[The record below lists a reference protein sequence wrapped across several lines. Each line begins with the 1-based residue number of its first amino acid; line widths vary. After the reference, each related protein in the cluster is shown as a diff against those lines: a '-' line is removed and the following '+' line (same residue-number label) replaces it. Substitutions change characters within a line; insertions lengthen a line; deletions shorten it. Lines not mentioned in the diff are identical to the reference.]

1 MSEFMQVDADEFK
14 SIANPDD
21 GRSDP
26 NKRFP
31 RKEYVGVSSVNN
43 IARGTRVSNVYIGG
57 SIPGLDLELNDEP
70 STQYPEN
77 QVKETASGHIIE
89 YDDTNGRE
97 RVMIRHRT
105 GSGVEMRA
113 DGTVILS
120 STNNTLR
127 IVAANEKVI
136 VEGDGEVVYNGNLKM
151 RVAGDF
157 DLEVGGDFNVN
168 VTGNKEERIKS
179 SLIESVSKNKTMSV
193 GENKAETV
201 IGFDTLTVLKDKDIM
216 VKGNFETNVQGIIE
230 LDAGGILTMTS
241 ESKLIASSPDTSISA
256 DNLSVVGDVGTI
268 GGEEIVMYAK
278 TAHIPRVNSTSI
290 HASQGVI
297 ADVGMTAPTFNGNL
311 SGNANTAGKAATAAV
326 GPAAGSAQSSVTFS
340 EATNKTTEQPN
351 TALLNSILRT
361 SPVFGIRQV
370 EIDTF
375 EDLKHSVDR
384 SRSYGGI
391 SKEDLTTKSAR
402 SKLRDPNNI
411 ANETFM
417 GEILSDGTVS
427 KDTTNIIPP
436 NFGRVVNANDKSQR
450 GTEAIGPSNPKAK
463 VFQSGT

>member
-1 MSEFMQVDADEFK
+1 MAEVDQIDPNELE
-14 SIANPDD
+14 SIQNPDD

-26 NKRFP
+26 DKRFP

-43 IARGTRVSNVYIGG
+43 IARGTRVKNVYIGG
-57 SIPGLDLELNDEP
+57 SIPGMDLELNDEP

-77 QVKETASGHIIE
+77 QVKETASGHIVE

-179 SLIESVSKNKTMSV
+179 SLIESVSKNKTMTV
-193 GENKAETV
+193 GENKAETIV
-201 IGFDTLTVLKDKDIM
+201 GADVLTVLKDKDIM
-216 VKGNFETNVQGIIE
+216 VKGTLETNVQGAIE
-230 LDAGGILTMTS
+230 LDAAGTLTMSS
-241 ESKLIASSPDTSISA
+241 ESKLIASSPDTSIST
-256 DNLSVVGDVGTI
+256 DNISVIAPVGTI
-268 GGEEIVMYAK
+268 GGADVVYYGN
-278 TAHIPRVNSTSI
+278 TAHIPRVNSTSM
-290 HASQGVI
+290 HA
-297 ADVGMTAPTFNGNL
+297 TTFHGSL
-311 SGNANTAGKAATAAV
+311 QGNAATATEAGKAGT
-326 GPAAGSAQSSVTFS
+326 AGSIGASGSAGAHNNTT
-340 EATNKTTEQPN
+340 ATNKTTEQP
-351 TALLNSILRT
+351 TVELLNSALRT
-361 SPVFGIRQV
+361 SPLFGIREV
-370 EIDTF
+370 EVDTF
-375 EDLKHSVDR
+375 DDLKHSVDR

-391 SKEDLTTKSAR
+391 TKDDLTTKSAR

-411 ANETFM
+411 SNETFM

-427 KDTTNIIPP
+427 KDATNAIPP
-436 NFGRVVNANDKSQR
+436 KIGRAISANNTAQR
-450 GTEAIGPSNPKAK
+450 GIEAIGPSNPKAK

>member
-14 SIANPDD
+14 DLANPDD

-31 RKEYVGVSSVNN
+31 KKEYVGVSSVNN
-43 IARGTRVSNVYIGG
+43 IARGARTSNVYIGG
-57 SIPGLDLELNDEP
+57 SVPGLDLELNDEP

-77 QVKETASGHIIE
+77 QVKETASGHVIE

-179 SLIESVSKNKTMSV
+179 SLIESVSKNKTITV
-193 GENKAETV
+193 GENKAETILGV
-201 IGFDTLTVLKDKDIM
+201 DALTVLKNKDVM
-216 VKGNFETNVQGIIE
+216 VKGSFETNVQGTIE
-230 LDAGGILTMTS
+230 LDAGGTLTMTS
-241 ESKLIASSPDTSISA
+241 ESKFIASSPDTSIST
-256 DNLSVVGDVGTI
+256 DNISVIAPVGTI
-268 GGEEIVMYAK
+268 GGADVVYYGS
-278 TAHIPRVNSTSI
+278 TAHIPRVNSTSV
-290 HASQGVI
+290 HATTFHGDLTGV
-297 ADVGMTAPTFNGNL
+297 AEK
-311 SGNANTAGKAATAAV
+311 ANEANKAGTAAI
-326 GPAAGSAQSSVTFS
+326 GPAGSGGNPTVVT
-340 EATNKTTEQPN
+340 ATNKTTEQP
-351 TALLNSILRT
+351 TVALLDAALRK

-375 EDLKHSVDR
+375 DDLKHSVDR

-391 SKEDLTTKSAR
+391 SKEDLNTKSAR

-411 ANETFM
+411 ANETLM

-427 KDTTNIIPP
+427 KDTTNVIPP
-436 NFGRVVNANDKSQR
+436 KFGRVVNANDKSQR
-450 GTEAIGPSNPKAK
+450 GTEPIGPSNPKAK

>member
-14 SIANPDD
+14 SIENPDD

-26 NKRFP
+26 DKRFP

-179 SLIESVSKNKTMSV
+179 SSIESVSKNKTMSV
-193 GENKAETV
+193 GENKAETIV
-201 IGFDTLTVLKDKDIM
+201 GFDTLTVLKDKDIM

-268 GGEEIVMYAK
+268 GGEEIVLYSK
-278 TAHIPRVNSTSI
+278 TAHVPRINSTEIVSTTFRGDLVGTATQAI
-290 HASQGVI
+290 DANQSAKASV
-297 ADVGMTAPTFNGNL
+297 
-311 SGNANTAGKAATAAV
+311 ATALGV
-326 GPAAGSAQSSVTFS
+326 GAGSGGHSATDTT
-340 EATNKTTEQPN
+340 ATNKTTEQPN

-450 GTEAIGPSNPKAK
+450 GTEPIGPSNPKAK

>member
-1 MSEFMQVDADEFK
+1 MAEVDQIDPNELE
-14 SIANPDD
+14 SIQNPDD

-26 NKRFP
+26 DKRFP

-43 IARGTRVSNVYIGG
+43 IARGTRVKNVYTGG
-57 SIPGLDLELNDEP
+57 SIPGMDLELNEEP

-77 QVKETASGHIIE
+77 QVKETSSGHIVE

-127 IVAANEKVI
+127 IVAANEKVV

-168 VTGNKEERIKS
+168 VAGNKEERIKS
-179 SLIESVSKNKTMSV
+179 SLIESVSKNKTITV
-193 GENKAETV
+193 GENKAETILGADV
-201 IGFDTLTVLKDKDIM
+201 LTVLKDKDIM
-216 VKGNFETNVQGIIE
+216 VKGNFETNVQGAIE
-230 LDAGGILTMTS
+230 LDAGGILTLSS
-241 ESKLIASSPDTSISA
+241 ESKFIASSPDTSISA
-256 DNLSVVGDVGTI
+256 DKISVAGPVGTI
-268 GGEEIVMYAK
+268 GGDDIVFYGN
-278 TAHIPRVNSTSI
+278 TAHIPRVNSTSM
-290 HASQGVI
+290 HATTFHGSLEG
-297 ADVGMTAPTFNGNL
+297 TAKEAL
-311 SGNANTAGKAATAAV
+311 DANKAKTAAI
-326 GPAAGSAQSSVTFS
+326 GAASPGGYETTVTSAS
-340 EATNKTTEQPN
+340 NKTTEQP
-351 TALLNSILRT
+351 TAVLLNSILNT
-361 SPVFGIRQV
+361 SPVFGVRQV
-370 EIDTF
+370 EVDTF
-375 EDLKHSVDR
+375 DDLKHSIDR

-391 SKEDLTTKSAR
+391 TKDDLTTKSAR

-411 ANETFM
+411 SNETFM

-427 KDTTNIIPP
+427 KDATNAIPP
-436 NFGRVVNANDKSQR
+436 KFGKAVSANNTSQR

-463 VFQSGT
+463 VYQSGT

>member
-14 SIANPDD
+14 SIENPDD

-26 NKRFP
+26 DKRFP

-179 SLIESVSKNKTMSV
+179 SLIESVSKNKTMTV
-193 GENKAETV
+193 GENKAETIV
-201 IGFDTLTVLKDKDIM
+201 GFDTLTVLKDKDIM

-268 GGEEIVMYAK
+268 GGEEIVLYSK
-278 TAHIPRVNSTSI
+278 TAHVPRINSTEIVSTTFRGDLVGTATQAI
-290 HASQGVI
+290 DANQSAKASV
-297 ADVGMTAPTFNGNL
+297 
-311 SGNANTAGKAATAAV
+311 ATALGV
-326 GPAAGSAQSSVTFS
+326 GAGSGGHSATDTT
-340 EATNKTTEQPN
+340 ATNKTTEQPN

-411 ANETFM
+411 ANETLM

-427 KDTTNIIPP
+427 KDATNIIPP

>member
-1 MSEFMQVDADEFK
+1 MAQIDDMNQAELESIK
-14 SIANPDD
+14 SYRD

-26 NKRFP
+26 DKRFP
-31 RKEYVGVSSVNN
+31 KKEYVGVSSVNN

-57 SIPGLDLELNDEP
+57 SVPGLDLELNDEP

-77 QVKETASGHIIE
+77 QVKETSSGHVIE

-179 SLIESVSKNKTMSV
+179 SLIEHVSKNKTMTV
-193 GENKAETV
+193 GENRAETIV
-201 IGFDTLTVLKDKDIM
+201 GVDALTVLKDKDVM
-216 VKGNFETNVQGIIE
+216 VKGAFETNVQGAIE
-230 LDAGGILTMTS
+230 LDAGGTLTMTS
-241 ESKLIASSPDTSISA
+241 ESKFIASSPDTSIST
-256 DNLSVVGDVGTI
+256 NNISVIAPVGTI
-268 GGEEIVMYAK
+268 GGADVVYYGS

-290 HASQGVI
+290 HATTFHG
-297 ADVGMTAPTFNGNL
+297 DLNGTAKEAL
-311 SGNANTAGKAATAAV
+311 DANKAATAVV
-326 GPAAGSAQSSVTFS
+326 GPASPGGYSTTVNS
-340 EATNKTTEQPN
+340 ATNKTTEQP
-351 TALLNSILRT
+351 TAALLNSVLRE

-411 ANETFM
+411 SNETFM

-427 KDTTNIIPP
+427 KDTSNTIPP
-436 NFGRVVNANDKSQR
+436 KFGRVVNVNDKSQR
-450 GTEAIGPSNPKAK
+450 GTEPIGPSNPKAK
-463 VFQSGT
+463 AFQSGT

>member
-1 MSEFMQVDADEFK
+1 MTEFSKVDPAVLRDLK
-14 SIANPDD
+14 NPSD

-26 NKRFP
+26 DKRFP

-57 SIPGLDLELNDEP
+57 SVPGLDLELNDEP

-77 QVKETASGHIIE
+77 QVKETSSGHIIE

-127 IVAANEKVI
+127 IAAANEKVI

-151 RVAGDF
+151 KVAGDF

-179 SLIESVSKNKTMSV
+179 SLIESVSKNKTMTV
-193 GENKAETV
+193 GENKAETILGV
-201 IGFDTLTVLKDKDIM
+201 DALTVLKDKDIM
-216 VKGNFETNVQGIIE
+216 VKGNFETNVQGAIE

-241 ESKLIASSPDTSISA
+241 ESKFIASSPDTSISA
-256 DNLSVVGDVGTI
+256 DDISVVGATGTI
-268 GGEEIVMYAK
+268 GGEDIVYYGK
-278 TAHIPRVNSTSI
+278 TAHIPRVNSTSM
-290 HASQGVI
+290 HATTFHGDLTGV
-297 ADVGMTAPTFNGNL
+297 AEK
-311 SGNANTAGKAATAAV
+311 ANEANKAGTAAL
-326 GPAAGSAQSSVTFS
+326 GPSGTGGTPTVTT
-340 EATNKTTEQPN
+340 ATNKTTEQP
-351 TALLNSILRT
+351 TSTLLNSILRT
-361 SPVFGIRQV
+361 SPVFGIREI

-384 SRSYGGI
+384 SRAYGGI
-391 SKEDLTTKSAR
+391 TKEDMTTKSAR
-402 SKLRDPNNI
+402 SKLRDPNTI
-411 ANETFM
+411 SNETFM

-427 KDTTNIIPP
+427 KDTTNAIPP
-436 NFGRVVNANDKSQR
+436 NFGRIVNANDKSQR
-450 GTEAIGPSNPKAK
+450 GTEPIGPSNPKSK

>member
-1 MSEFMQVDADEFK
+1 MTEFSKVDPAVLRDLK
-14 SIANPDD
+14 NPSD

-26 NKRFP
+26 DKRFP

-57 SIPGLDLELNDEP
+57 SVPGLDLELNDEP

-77 QVKETASGHIIE
+77 QVKETSSGHIIE

-151 RVAGDF
+151 KVAGDF

-179 SLIESVSKNKTMSV
+179 SLIESVSKNKTMTV
-193 GENKAETV
+193 GENKAETILGV
-201 IGFDTLTVLKDKDIM
+201 DALTVLKDKDIM
-216 VKGNFETNVQGIIE
+216 VKGNFETNVQGAIE

-241 ESKLIASSPDTSISA
+241 ESKFIASSPDTSISA
-256 DNLSVVGDVGTI
+256 DDISVVGATGTI
-268 GGEEIVMYAK
+268 GGEDIVYYGK
-278 TAHIPRVNSTSI
+278 TAHIPRVNSTSM
-290 HASQGVI
+290 HATTFHGDLTGV
-297 ADVGMTAPTFNGNL
+297 AEK
-311 SGNANTAGKAATAAV
+311 ANEANKAGTAAL
-326 GPAAGSAQSSVTFS
+326 GPSGTGGTPTVTT
-340 EATNKTTEQPN
+340 ATNKTTEQP
-351 TALLNSILRT
+351 TSTLLNSILRT
-361 SPVFGIRQV
+361 SPVFGIREI

-384 SRSYGGI
+384 SRAYGGI
-391 SKEDLTTKSAR
+391 TKEDMTTKSAR
-402 SKLRDPNNI
+402 SKLRDPNTI
-411 ANETFM
+411 SNETFM

-427 KDTTNIIPP
+427 KDTTNAIPP
-436 NFGRVVNANDKSQR
+436 NFGRIVNANDKSQR
-450 GTEAIGPSNPKAK
+450 GTEPIGPSNPKSK

>member
-1 MSEFMQVDADEFK
+1 VTEFSQIDPSEFK
-14 SIANPDD
+14 SIKNPDD

-26 NKRFP
+26 DKRFP

-43 IARGTRVSNVYIGG
+43 IARGTRVENVYIGG
-57 SIPGLDLELNDEP
+57 SVPGLDLELNDEP

-151 RVAGDF
+151 KVAGDF

-168 VTGNKEERIKS
+168 VIGNKEETVKS
-179 SLIESVSKNKTMSV
+179 SLIQSISKNKTLTV
-193 GENKAETV
+193 GENKAETIV
-201 IGFDTLTVLKDKDIM
+201 GSDTLTVLTDKNELI
-216 VKGNFETNVQGIIE
+216 KGDFETNVQGAIE
-230 LDAGGILTMTS
+230 LDAGGNLTMTS
-241 ESKLIASSPDTSISA
+241 EKKMISSSPDTCITAS
-256 DNLSVVGDVGTI
+256 NLSVIGDSGTVGGANITQYFNNI
-268 GGEEIVMYAK
+268 FAK
-278 TAHIPRVNSTSI
+278 SATFTEGVTS
-290 HASQGVI
+290 
-297 ADVGMTAPTFNGNL
+297 PTFHGDL
-311 SGNANTAGKAATAAV
+311 DGTSKQALDANKAATAAV
-326 GPAAGSAQSSVTFS
+326 GPASPGGYTLTNT
-340 EATNKTTEQPN
+340 ATNTVQTSQPN
-351 TALLNSILRT
+351 TTNVSAALRT

-370 EIDTF
+370 EVDTF

-391 SKEDLTTKSAR
+391 SKDDLTVKSAR

-411 ANETFM
+411 SNETFM
-417 GEILSDGTVS
+417 GEILSDGTIS
-427 KDTTNIIPP
+427 KDAVNAIPLK
-436 NFGRVVNANDKSQR
+436 FGRVINANDKLQR
-450 GTEAIGPSNPKAK
+450 GTEPIGPSNPKAK

>member
-1 MSEFMQVDADEFK
+1 MAEIDDINPAEIE
-14 SIANPDD
+14 SIKNPDD

-26 NKRFP
+26 DKRFP

-43 IARGTRVSNVYIGG
+43 IARGARVSNVYIGG
-57 SIPGLDLELNDEP
+57 SVPGLDLELNDEP
-70 STQYPEN
+70 STTYPEN
-77 QVKETASGHIIE
+77 QVKETSSGHVIE

-151 RVAGDF
+151 KVAGDF

-168 VTGNKEERIKS
+168 VTGNKEERIRS
-179 SLIESVSKNKTMSV
+179 SLIESVSKNKTMTV
-193 GENKAETV
+193 GENKAETILGV
-201 IGFDTLTVLKDKDIM
+201 DALTVLKDKDIM
-216 VKGNFETNVQGIIE
+216 VKGAFETNVQGAIE
-230 LDAGGILTMTS
+230 LDAGGTLTMTS

-256 DNLSVVGDVGTI
+256 DNISVIGPVGTI
-268 GGEEIVMYAK
+268 GGEDIVYYGK
-278 TAHIPRVNSTSI
+278 TAHIPRVNSTSM
-290 HASQGVI
+290 HA
-297 ADVGMTAPTFNGNL
+297 TTFHGTL
-311 SGNANTAGKAATAAV
+311 QGNAATATEAGKAGT
-326 GPAAGSAQSSVTFS
+326 AGSIGASGSAGTHNNTT
-340 EATNKTTEQPN
+340 ATNSTTEQP
-351 TALLNSILRT
+351 TAALLNSILNT
-361 SPVFGIRQV
+361 SPVFGVRQV
-370 EIDTF
+370 EVDTF

-384 SRSYGGI
+384 SRAYGGI
-391 SKEDLTTKSAR
+391 TKDDLTTKSAR

-411 ANETFM
+411 SNETFM

-427 KDTTNIIPP
+427 KDTSNTIPP
-436 NFGRVVNANDKSQR
+436 KFGRVVNAADKSQR
-450 GTEAIGPSNPKAK
+450 GTEPIGPSNPKAK
-463 VFQSGT
+463 VFQSDT

>member
-1 MSEFMQVDADEFK
+1 MAEVDQIDPNELE
-14 SIANPDD
+14 SIQNPDD

-26 NKRFP
+26 DKRFP

-43 IARGTRVSNVYIGG
+43 IARGTRVKNVYTGG
-57 SIPGLDLELNDEP
+57 SIPGMDLELNEEP

-77 QVKETASGHIIE
+77 QVKETASGHIVE

-179 SLIESVSKNKTMSV
+179 SLIESVSKNKTMTV
-193 GENKAETV
+193 GENKAETIV
-201 IGFDTLTVLKDKDIM
+201 GADVLTVLKDKDIM
-216 VKGNFETNVQGIIE
+216 VKGAFETNVQGAIE
-230 LDAGGILTMTS
+230 LDAGGILTLSS
-241 ESKLIASSPDTSISA
+241 ESKLIASSPDTSIST
-256 DNLSVVGDVGTI
+256 DNISVIAPVGTI
-268 GGEEIVMYAK
+268 GGADVVYYGN
-278 TAHIPRVNSTSI
+278 TAHIPRINSTSM
-290 HASQGVI
+290 HA
-297 ADVGMTAPTFNGNL
+297 TTFHGTL
-311 SGNANTAGKAATAAV
+311 DGKASFAAK
-326 GPAAGSAQSSVTFS
+326 ADQAGSAPPGAGSGGGTQTI
-340 EATNKTTEQPN
+340 ETATNKTTEQP
-351 TALLNSILRT
+351 TTTLLNSALRT

-370 EIDTF
+370 EVDTF

-391 SKEDLTTKSAR
+391 TKDDLTTKSAR

-411 ANETFM
+411 SNETFM

-427 KDTTNIIPP
+427 KDATNAIPP
-436 NFGRVVNANDKSQR
+436 KFGRAISANNTSQR

-463 VFQSGT
+463 VYQSGT